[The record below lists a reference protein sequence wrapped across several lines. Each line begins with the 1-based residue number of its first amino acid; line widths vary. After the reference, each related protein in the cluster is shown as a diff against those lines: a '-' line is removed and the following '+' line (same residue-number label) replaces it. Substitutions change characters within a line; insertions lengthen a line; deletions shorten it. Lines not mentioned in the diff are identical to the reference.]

1 MKIRHKLILAFSI
14 LILTLLAEIILNQ
27 VISNR
32 ATTTYETIQSR
43 ISPVINIL
51 NQYKAIN
58 KELNL
63 LTTNRINGD
72 NQTSTYNEVRGIV
85 EVELTYIQTEL
96 IFHKGNLPKESENIV
111 LMNSLIKDTEK
122 LISTATE
129 FNNLLAHKK
138 EFEANYEQAKAI
150 HDNEILSL
158 NRAIDLNI
166 NHLNLNYK
174 RVFDAYNSE
183 LSNNL
188 KSVSKIILITGILGI
203 VLAIIITIQITYSI
217 SGPIYKLKKAA
228 LKMSKGNLDERIFI
242 KGNNELADLG
252 NSFNNMSAALKKSF
266 NEQEKQIEKI
276 KSVNKELE
284 QFVYVASHDL
294 QEPLRTMTSY
304 ISLISEIYIEQL
316 DGNALKYMNHVEDA
330 SLRMKT
336 LIKDLLDYS
345 KIGKEKVVKNVDL
358 NKTVNDI
365 ILDFELIIKDNNAT
379 VKVAELPRI
388 KGLEVELKQL
398 FQNLISN
405 GLKFKKA
412 DTDPLIEVTVEDQD
426 DYWLFSVRDNGIG
439 MEQKFF
445 DRVFVIFQRL
455 HNRND
460 YEGTGIGL
468 SVCKK
473 IVDMHKGEIWI
484 ESELNQGST
493 FYFTI
498 LKKLKKI

>member
-14 LILTLLAEIILNQ
+14 LILTLVAEIILNQ

-32 ATTTYETIQSR
+32 ATQTYETIQSR
-43 ISPVINIL
+43 INPVINVL
-51 NQYKAIN
+51 NQYKAVN
-58 KELNL
+58 KELSL
-63 LTTNRINGD
+63 LTSNRINGD
-72 NQTSTYNEVRGIV
+72 NKTSNYNELRGIV

-96 IFHKGNLPKESENIV
+96 ILLKENLPEKSENIP
-111 LMNSLIKDTEK
+111 LMESLISDTKK
-122 LISTATE
+122 LISSATV
-129 FNNLLAHKK
+129 FNNLLTHKK
-138 EFEANYEQAKAI
+138 EFEANYEQARSI
-150 HDNEILSL
+150 YVDEISRL
-158 NRAIDLNI
+158 NTAIDINI
-166 NHLNLNYK
+166 NYLNLNYK

-217 SGPIYKLKKAA
+217 SDPIYKLKKAA
-228 LKMSKGNLDERIFI
+228 LKMSKGNLNERIFI

-266 NEQEKQIEKI
+266 NEQEMQIEKI

-304 ISLISEIYIEQL
+304 INLISEIYIEQL

-330 SLRMKT
+330 SLRMKN

-345 KIGKEKVVKNVDL
+345 KIGKEKEVKNVDL
-358 NKTVNDI
+358 NKITTEI
-365 ILDFELIIKDNNAT
+365 LLDFELIIKDNNAT
-379 VKVAELPRI
+379 VKVAELPMI
-388 KGLEVELKQL
+388 KGLEIELKQL

-412 DTDPLIEVTVEDQD
+412 DTAPLIEVTVEDQD

-484 ESELNQGST
+484 ESEVDQGST